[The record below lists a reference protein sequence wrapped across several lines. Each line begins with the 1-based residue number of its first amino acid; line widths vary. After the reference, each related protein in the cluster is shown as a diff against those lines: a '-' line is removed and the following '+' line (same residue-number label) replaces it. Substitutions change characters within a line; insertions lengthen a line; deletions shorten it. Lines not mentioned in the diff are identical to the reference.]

1 MLKNPTTGRTST
13 VELRVRW
20 GETDAAGIVF
30 YPNYYV
36 WFDVA
41 THELLREQAR
51 SGFGFPL
58 IESGARFHAP
68 LFPDQTFTIESRIAE
83 VRTKAIRLEHTVRR
97 DETLIA
103 TGFEARV
110 FAKLL
115 PHGIEAAQ
123 IPDDLREWML
133 RA

>member
-1 MLKNPTTGRTST
+1 MQTTGRSSKT
-13 VELRVRW
+13 ELRVRW

-41 THELLREQAR
+41 THELVRGSPEHK
-51 SGFGFPL
+51 GFGFPL
-58 IESGARFHAP
+58 IESAAKFHAP
-68 LFPDQTFTIESRIAE
+68 LFPDDVFTIETVVAD

-97 DETLIA
+97 GETLIA

-110 FAKLL
+110 FVKILEN
-115 PHGIEAAQ
+115 GIEATP
-123 IPDDLREWML
+123 IPEDLRTWL
-133 RA
+133 QQS

>member
-1 MLKNPTTGRTST
+1 MQQTTGRTST

-30 YPNYYV
+30 YPNYFV

-41 THELLREQAR
+41 THELLRDGGMR
-51 SGFGFPL
+51 IGYGFPL

-83 VRTKAIRLEHTVRR
+83 IRSKAIRVEHTVRR
-97 DETLIA
+97 GEVLIA

-115 PHGIEAAQ
+115 PKGIEATQ
-123 IPDDLREWML
+123 IPDDLREWLL
-133 RA
+133 RG